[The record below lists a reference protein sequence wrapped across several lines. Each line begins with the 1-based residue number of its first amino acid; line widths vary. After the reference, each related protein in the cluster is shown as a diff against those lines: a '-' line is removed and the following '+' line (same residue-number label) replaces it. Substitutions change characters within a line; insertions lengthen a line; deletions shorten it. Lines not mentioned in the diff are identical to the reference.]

1 MVVEVREDKSCNN
14 YERRLLDNNI
24 QYCHKERLVLLI
36 MLEERIVNG
45 PVNVGVGRKL
55 GKSHNVIFVQKRSAA

>member
-1 MVVEVREDKSCNN
+1 
-14 YERRLLDNNI
+14 
-24 QYCHKERLVLLI
+24 

-55 GKSHNVIFVQKRSAA
+55 EKSHNVTFVQKRSAA